1 MKGHECKAKEL
12 LLFSIESCSSFYFMR
27 TIINKSHSMN
37 AQAEFNVEEV
47 TQENDLGSV
56 IIQGRGQE
64 PIETCH
70 LVEKA

>member
-1 MKGHECKAKEL
+1 
-12 LLFSIESCSSFYFMR
+12 
-27 TIINKSHSMN
+27 MN

-56 IIQGRGQE
+56 IIQGRGEE
-64 PIETCH
+64 PTETCH